1 MVLGNINDC
10 QKYFIIS
17 SDIKNAF
24 EYLKTVEYGKN
35 TTNLTV
41 NFSEPITADE
51 DSMGKKKL
59 FEAHRKYIDLH
70 YIIDGTEKFGYA
82 NINTLKPVTEYNE
95 KDDYILLSGEAS
107 RITLNKGDFVIA
119 FPEDA
124 HIPALK
130 YKNSEKVK
138 RAVVKIPV

>member
-1 MVLGNINDC
+1 MITGNINNC
-10 QKYFIIS
+10 ERYYGLNVG
-17 SDIKNAF
+17 IKNGL
-24 EYLKTVEYGKN
+24 ELLKTVKFGENKS
-35 TTNLTV
+35 NLTV
-41 NFSEPITADE
+41 NFSETETSDE
-51 DSMGKKKL
+51 DGAGNKKL

-70 YIIDGTEKFGYA
+70 YILEGTEQFGYA
-82 NINTLKPVTEYNE
+82 KIDTLTPVTEYNE
-95 KDDYILLSGEAS
+95 ADDCILLRGEAS